1 MVKKLSAIFLLSI
14 YLLSSTALSEL
25 LKVNVLMEHFQETRM
40 KNGPVAFLDFL
51 VMHYITDDGS
61 SLDDDRDCQLPFKSH
76 SSIVANNLSN
86 FIINRYVEIVLTPV
100 RTDKKDFQNYN
111 SPYISSNFSKLVW
124 NPPKIS

>member
-1 MVKKLSAIFLLSI
+1 MLSA
-14 YLLSSTALSEL
+14 TALSEL
-25 LKVNVLMEHFQETRM
+25 LKVNVLVEHFQETRS

-76 SSIVANNLSN
+76 SSVVTNNFSNLIV
-86 FIINRYVEIVLTPV
+86 NRYVEIVVAPIGK
-100 RTDKKDFQNYN
+100 DKKHFKNYS
-111 SPYISSNFSKLVW
+111 SPDVSSNFCKLVW